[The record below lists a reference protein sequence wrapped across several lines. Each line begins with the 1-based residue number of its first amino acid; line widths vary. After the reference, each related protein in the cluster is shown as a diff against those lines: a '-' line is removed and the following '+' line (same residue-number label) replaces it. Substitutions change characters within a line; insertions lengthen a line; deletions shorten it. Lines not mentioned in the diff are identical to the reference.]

1 MVPRCLDSRARLTV
15 MAATFAGPCGCFLD
29 SPFVDIDDGGPT
41 ATDDG
46 ASSSAPSEGDGS
58 TTGASTAGS
67 AGASQG
73 SQDVSSGGSQGDSSS
88 AEGSM
93 GFCGDGTI
101 DDGEVCDD
109 GNDVTADGCEIDCR
123 PSSGQPYWTVVEPG
137 GGFRDNAHV
146 IIAAPN
152 GDVVVGGARG
162 TSDTTSNP
170 WVARYAADGTLQW
183 DDDATAGEGAD
194 LICGLAWIDDDVVAV
209 GSFDTGASLQHGLLR
224 VFDGGGAETWSD
236 GYGFEPASMILLG
249 VAPRSAG
256 GWFAGGST
264 SLDTEASAAL
274 LGYEGVSPA
283 WLLTT
288 STPESGTLEGQLGTI
303 FALAEDA
310 TGRVIAVGSDDG
322 GTDKGSDA
330 WIAIIEA
337 DGTLLHEAAFG
348 GSGDDDFVDLVLD
361 GSTVHVVGRHASGA
375 EASDLW
381 LARLQV
387 DDTIQLG
394 WQAMWSDASFTVGN
408 GLVADGR
415 TRYIAGATS
424 QGGDLDGYDA
434 RVLRWDGEAA
444 APTWVVPFDD
454 VAPGTDFASDV
465 TIAADGTVVVC
476 GGVTPVG
483 TGDRQAWIR
492 KLAP

>member
-1 MVPRCLDSRARLTV
+1 MVPRCFDSRARRTV
-15 MAATFAGPCGCFLD
+15 LAAVFAGLSGCFLD
-29 SPFVDIDDGGPT
+29 SPFVDIDDGGLT
-41 ATDDG
+41 STDG
-46 ASSSAPSEGDGS
+46 GAASSGQSEGDAS

-73 SQDVSSGGSQGDSSS
+73 SQDASSGGSQGDSSS
-88 AEGSM
+88 AEGSV
-93 GFCGDGTI
+93 GVCGDGAI
-101 DDGEVCDD
+101 DGDEVCDD
-109 GNDVTADGCEIDCR
+109 GNDVIADGCEPDCT

-137 GGFRDNAHV
+137 GGFPDGAYV
-146 IIAAPN
+146 ITAAPD

-162 TSDTTSNP
+162 TSATTSNP
-170 WVARYAADGTLQW
+170 WVARYAADGTSQW
-183 DDDATAGEGAD
+183 NDDAAAGDGAD
-194 LICGLAWIDDDVVAV
+194 VIRGLALIDDDVVAV
-209 GSFDTGASLQHGLLR
+209 GSFDAGAGLLHGLLR
-224 VFDGGGAETWSD
+224 VFDGGGGEIWSD
-236 GYGFEPASMILLG
+236 GYGFEPTSVVLLG

-274 LGYEGVSPA
+274 LGYEGASPA
-283 WLLTT
+283 WLRTA
-288 STPESGTLEGQLGTI
+288 STPESGTLEGQFGTI
-303 FALAEDA
+303 FAIAEDL
-310 TGRVIAVGSDDG
+310 TGRAVAVGTDDG
-322 GTDKGSDA
+322 GADKGSDA
-330 WIAIIEA
+330 WVAILEA
-337 DGTLLHEAAFG
+337 DGTVLREAAFG

-361 GSTVHVVGRHASGA
+361 GSTVHVVGRHANGSA
-375 EASDLW
+375 ASDLW

-394 WQAMWSDASFTVGN
+394 WQALWSDASFTVGN
-408 GLVADGR
+408 GLVAEGG

-424 QGGDLDGYDA
+424 PGGELDGYDA

-454 VAPGTDFASDV
+454 LAPGTDFASDL

-476 GGVTPVG
+476 GAVTPAG